1 MSSNTFT
8 ASISSKP
15 KVPIPQPPSF
25 SPPTKNIPAPSQ
37 KYTDPS
43 QKYTD
48 HGIIHVPFNG
58 DTRKSDV
65 QVIAQV
71 PEPSGLEYYFG
82 SFGWKKIV
90 IIGIIILVL
99 CIAGYYLY
107 KKFSKVEDIPI
118 QRVTQLEEN
127 ITALA
132 QQVED
137 LHKKVESIKVETI
150 TPKKSSPKNARG
162 LISQIMQESNDSD

>member
-1 MSSNTFT
+1 MSSNNFT

-15 KVPIPQPPSF
+15 KVPISQPSHVS
-25 SPPTKNIPAPSQ
+25 SPKPTSTPSQ
-37 KYTDPS
+37 KYTDPV
-43 QKYTD
+43 
-48 HGIIHVPFNG
+48 IIHVPFNG
-58 DTRKSDV
+58 DIRKSDV
-65 QVIAQV
+65 PVVQVIAPV
-71 PEPSGLEYYFG
+71 HEPSGLEYYFG
-82 SFGWKKIV
+82 SFGWKKIM
-90 IIGIIILVL
+90 IIGIIILIL
-99 CIAGYYLY
+99 CIAAYYLY
-107 KKFSKVEDIPI
+107 KNFSKVEDIPI

-127 ITALA
+127 LTALA